1 MKNILIGLTVF
12 GLALGIGLFSV
23 SYATNLTVN
32 EMAESIDSTVDN
44 FEESVEVKIDR
55 LETAVFGDDNDSDDD
70 DYDHKGFEMKGKY
83 HSEKKAI
90 FEDNQVTQEEIDA
103 LTYTELKEHLLE
115 EYATELEDGV
125 ITKEELTAH
134 KEAEKAEHEAIH
146 AEKEAIFEDNQ
157 VTQEEIDSITYTKLK
172 EKLLEEFV
180 TELEDGVITEEELIA
195 HKEVKKAEH
204 EAMHAE
210 KAAIFEDNQVTQ
222 EEIDALTNTKLKDR
236 LTERY
241 ASELEDGVITEEEL
255 KSGHENHKGK
265 GHKKGRGMHDH
276 DHDDE

>member
-32 EMAESIDSTVDN
+32 EVVENAEITIDTQLDEMEAV
-44 FEESVEVKIDR
+44 
-55 LETAVFGDDNDSDDD
+55 VFGDNPKFDND
-70 DYDHKGFEMKGKY
+70 DYDHKGFEMKSEY
-83 HSEKKAI
+83 HPQKA
-90 FEDNQVTQEEIDA
+90 
-103 LTYTELKEHLLE
+103 
-115 EYATELEDGV
+115 
-125 ITKEELTAH
+125 
-134 KEAEKAEHEAIH
+134 
-146 AEKEAIFEDNQ
+146 AIFEDNQ

-172 EKLLEEFV
+172 EKLLEEYA
-180 TELEDGVITEEELIA
+180 TELEDGVITEEELAA
-195 HKEVKKAEH
+195 HKEAKKAEH

-210 KAAIFEDNQVTQ
+210 KDAIFEDNQVTQ

-241 ASELEDGVITEEEL
+241 ASELEDGVVTEEEL

-276 DHDDE
+276 DDE

>member
-1 MKNILIGLTVF
+1 
-12 GLALGIGLFSV
+12 
-23 SYATNLTVN
+23 
-32 EMAESIDSTVDN
+32 MAESIDSTVDN

-157 VTQEEIDSITYTKLK
+157 VTQEEID
-172 EKLLEEFV
+172 
-180 TELEDGVITEEELIA
+180 
-195 HKEVKKAEH
+195 
-204 EAMHAE
+204 
-210 KAAIFEDNQVTQ
+210 
-222 EEIDALTNTKLKDR
+222 ALTNTKLKDR

-255 KSGHENHKGK
+255 KSGHENRKGK

>member
-32 EMAESIDSTVDN
+32 EVVENAEITIDTQLDEMEAV
-44 FEESVEVKIDR
+44 
-55 LETAVFGDDNDSDDD
+55 VFGDKPKFDDD
-70 DYDHKGFEMKGKY
+70 EYDHEGFEMKSEY
-83 HSEKKAI
+83 HSQKA
-90 FEDNQVTQEEIDA
+90 
-103 LTYTELKEHLLE
+103 
-115 EYATELEDGV
+115 
-125 ITKEELTAH
+125 
-134 KEAEKAEHEAIH
+134 
-146 AEKEAIFEDNQ
+146 AIFEDNQ

-172 EKLLEEFV
+172 EKLLEEYA
-180 TELEDGVITEEELIA
+180 TELEDGVITEEELAA
-195 HKEVKKAEH
+195 HKEAKKAEH

-210 KAAIFEDNQVTQ
+210 KDAIFEDNQVTQ

-241 ASELEDGVITEEEL
+241 ASELQDGVVTEEEL

-276 DHDDE
+276 DDE